1 MTDRKMGITYKE
13 FKEAVDSI
21 DVSDKIKRYFM
32 DLICKAALTS
42 LTEKERQEYR
52 DHYFAV
58 TYDDIIESARDEGME
73 EGMEKGKAEGIRQVA
88 KSLLSQ
94 GVSLSQSQELRDY
107 HKTKSVNSRNQ
118 VSILSHPCNS
128 HTVPLH
134 TTHYILRPNHIRRR
148 LEYLPKQ
155 SCRWDFAL

>member
-94 GVSLSQSQELRDY
+94 GVSLESISRATGLSQNEIS
-107 HKTKSVNSRNQ
+107 K
-118 VSILSHPCNS
+118 LS
-128 HTVPLH
+128 
-134 TTHYILRPNHIRRR
+134 
-148 LEYLPKQ
+148 
-155 SCRWDFAL
+155 

>member
-1 MTDRKMGITYKE
+1 MTDRKMGMTYKD
-13 FKEAVDSI
+13 FMAAVDRI
-21 DVSDKIKRYFM
+21 DVSNELKRYFK

-94 GVSLSQSQELRDY
+94 GVSLESISRATGLSQNEIS
-107 HKTKSVNSRNQ
+107 K
-118 VSILSHPCNS
+118 LS
-128 HTVPLH
+128 
-134 TTHYILRPNHIRRR
+134 
-148 LEYLPKQ
+148 
-155 SCRWDFAL
+155 